1 MSQEGLVI
9 IFGFVVLVDL
19 LWRREGVA
27 RPKPEERLGGLFAG
41 LFALLIK
48 FFQAIHMR
56 IAPQAPFGFC
66 EMA

>member
-27 RPKPEERLGGLFAG
+27 RPKPEQRLSALFAG
-41 LFALLIK
+41 LLALLIE
-48 FFQAIHMR
+48 FFQAIHMQ

-66 EMA
+66 DMA